1 MTVYIANENGD
12 WWEYVKGS
20 VLYVL
25 DDENAGVKE
34 LMSEEDTSPD
44 DDKFERFIQNNGEAI
59 DLGKGAY
66 KWN

>member
-1 MTVYIANENGD
+1 VTVYIANENGD

-20 VLYVL
+20 VIYVV
-25 DDENAGVKE
+25 DDESPRIKQAMKD
-34 LMSEEDTSPD
+34 EDTSPD
-44 DDKFERFIQNNGEAI
+44 ADKFERFIQQYGETI